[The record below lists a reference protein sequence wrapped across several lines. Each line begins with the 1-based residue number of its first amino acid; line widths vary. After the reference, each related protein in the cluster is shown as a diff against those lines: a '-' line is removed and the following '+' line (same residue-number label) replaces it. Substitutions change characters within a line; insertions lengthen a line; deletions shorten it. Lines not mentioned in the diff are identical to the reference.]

1 MTAQVTIFAIVFTV
15 AVIFFLW
22 SCWHRFSLVA
32 LGLPDNRIDRIGL
45 RIWNMLLYAFG
56 QKRVV
61 AGKYPFGWNHF
72 VFFWCFL
79 ILLIAN
85 TEFLFHGLF
94 PDIIALSKLPEG
106 LYHALA
112 LIFDVVSLLALIA
125 VIIAISRRLWFAPKY
140 IEAKT
145 VDAFVIL
152 GLVATLMIA
161 FFGLHG
167 SGIALGEESAAAWM
181 PISSF
186 VATFFKDLPP
196 VTLASMKL
204 IFWWVHAFA
213 LLGFLC
219 YLPYSKHMHILT
231 SIPNCFFKSIDKV
244 NTQTPEVFK
253 KDNVYGAGRVD
264 RMRWKDLFDSYSCT
278 ECGRC
283 TDNCPAANTGKELN
297 PRLVIHDI
305 KINLLHNGKLIKQG
319 KAPELPLIGGGKE
332 GSIKEDAIWAC
343 TTCGACME
351 VCPVSIEHVPKLV
364 YMRRD
369 LVEMQAK
376 FPDELLSLFENLE
389 NRSNPWGIIPAERSR
404 WVAEVNA
411 PSFEKDRTEYL
422 FYTGCAGSLDTRN
435 KRNTEAIARIL
446 NAAGVSWG
454 TFGKDEKC
462 CGDSARRL
470 GNEYVFD
477 RMARENIK
485 MMQEAGVKKI
495 IVECPH
501 CYNTIK
507 NDYKQFGADFE
518 VIHHAELILQLIE
531 SGKLQLKKK
540 ADAGKIIFHDSCYLG
555 RYNGIFDQPR
565 KLIEKATG
573 KAPMEMDRRRETS
586 FCCGAGGGRMWMEE
600 TEGTRINMARVTEA
614 MKSDPDTICVCC
626 PYCVTMMEDGL
637 TDIKAPDKVKVIEIA
652 ELVEKAIK

>member
-1 MTAQVTIFAIVFTV
+1 MTLRVTMFAIVFAV
-15 AVIFFLW
+15 AIIFFLW
-22 SCWHRFSLVA
+22 SCWQRFSLVT
-32 LGLPDNRIDRIGL
+32 LGRADNRFDRIGL
-45 RIWNMLLYAFG
+45 RFVNMLLYAFG

-61 AGKYPFGWNHF
+61 SGKYPFGWNHF
-72 VFFWCFL
+72 IFFWCFL
-79 ILLIAN
+79 ILLISN
-85 TEFLFHGLF
+85 TEFLLHGLF
-94 PDIIALSKLPEG
+94 PEVIALSYLPQG
-106 LYHALA
+106 LYYALA
-112 LIFDVVSLLALIA
+112 LIFDIVSIVALVA
-125 VIIAISRRLWFAPKY
+125 VIVAISRRLWFAPKY
-140 IEAKT
+140 IDAKT

-152 GLVATLMIA
+152 GLVGILMLA
-161 FFGLHG
+161 FFSLHG
-167 SGIALGEESAAAWM
+167 SDIALGNEQAAAYM
-181 PISSF
+181 PVSSF
-186 VATFFKDLPP
+186 VGMLFSGIMPATLE
-196 VTLASMKL
+196 TMKL
-204 IFWWVHAFA
+204 VFWWIHAFA

-244 NTQTPEVFK
+244 NTQTPEVFQK
-253 KDNVYGAGRVD
+253 ENVYGAGRVD

-283 TDNCPAANTGKELN
+283 TDNCPAASTGKDLK

-305 KINLLHNGKLIKQG
+305 KVNLLHNGGLIRKG
-319 KAPELPLIGGGKE
+319 KEPQLPLIGGGRE
-332 GSIKEDAIWAC
+332 GSVKEDTIWAC

-351 VCPVSIEHVPKLV
+351 VCPVFIEHVPKLV

-389 NRSNPWGIIPAERSR
+389 NRSNPWGIIPAERGR
-404 WVAEVNA
+404 WVAEVQA
-411 PSFEKDRTEYL
+411 PAFEKGKTEYL

-435 KRNTEAIARIL
+435 KRNTAAIARIL

-485 MMQEAGVKKI
+485 VFNDAGVKKI

-501 CYNTIK
+501 CYNTLK
-507 NDYKQFGADFE
+507 NDYKQFGGDFE
-518 VIHHAELILQLIE
+518 VIHHAELISQLIE
-531 SGKLQLKKK
+531 SGRLKLEGKV
-540 ADAGKIIFHDSCYLG
+540 DAGRLVFHDSCYLG
-555 RYNGIFDQPR
+555 RYNGVFDQPR
-565 KLIEKATG
+565 KLIEMATG
-573 KAPMEMDRRRETS
+573 KAPLEMKKNRELS

-600 TEGTRINMARVTEA
+600 TEGTRINMARVNQA
-614 MKSDPDTICVCC
+614 MESDPDTICVCC

-637 TDIKAPDKVKVIEIA
+637 TDIKAPEKVKVIELS
-652 ELVEKAIK
+652 ELVEKALK